1 MPSTVPIGTSRTP
14 SPTKNIFHK
23 EAIGMTEQDMINL
36 ALAENFA
43 GAVVVDTKDIVFDPI
58 FRPCCEENLCG
69 QYGINY
75 TCPPDCGTPE
85 DMERKIRAHK
95 KALVL
100 QTIWE
105 IPDMSDTAA
114 TKPAKKAH
122 NAAQLRLAK
131 KFREGGVPGF
141 LVGASGCALC
151 SPCHLKNGEPCPHPL
166 ERYSCMSAYCIFV
179 QKLAEHCGIDYDCGP
194 GLLAFFGMYV
204 FD

>member
-1 MPSTVPIGTSRTP
+1 
-14 SPTKNIFHK
+14 
-23 EAIGMTEQDMINL
+23 MTEQEMIDL
-36 ALAENFA
+36 ALEERFA
-43 GAVVVDTKDIVFDPI
+43 AAVVTDTADIVFDPI

-69 QYGINY
+69 QYGCNY
-75 TCPPDCGTPE
+75 TCPPHCGTPE
-85 DMERKIRAHK
+85 EMEQKVKAHK

-105 IPDMSDTAA
+105 IPDLSDKDAV
-114 TKPAKKAH
+114 KQAKKAH

-131 KFREGGVPGF
+131 KFRAEGREGF

-151 SPCHLKNGEPCPHPL
+151 NPCHMKNGEPCPHPL
-166 ERYSCMSAYCIFV
+166 ERYSCMSAYCVFV
-179 QKLAEHCGIDYDCGP
+179 SKLAEHCGMEYDCGS

>member
-1 MPSTVPIGTSRTP
+1 
-14 SPTKNIFHK
+14 
-23 EAIGMTEQDMINL
+23 MTEQMMIDL

-43 GAVVVDTKDIVFDPI
+43 AAEIVDTKDIVFEPI

-69 QYGINY
+69 QYGCNY
-75 TCPPDCGTPE
+75 ACPPYCGTPE
-85 DMERKIRAHK
+85 EMEWKVKAHK

-105 IPDMSDTAA
+105 IPDMTDNDAV
-114 TKPAKKAH
+114 KPAKKSH

-131 KFREGGVPGF
+131 KFREGGVPGI

-151 SPCHLKNGEPCPHPL
+151 NPCHMKNGEPCPHPD
-166 ERYSCMSAYCIFV
+166 ERYSCMAAYCVFV
-179 QKLAEHCGIDYDCGP
+179 QRLAEHCGIDYDCGP

>member
-1 MPSTVPIGTSRTP
+1 
-14 SPTKNIFHK
+14 
-23 EAIGMTEQDMINL
+23 MTEQEMINL

-69 QYGINY
+69 QYDCNY
-75 TCPPDCGTPE
+75 TCPPYCGTPE
-85 DMERKIRAHK
+85 EMAQKVTAHK

-105 IPDMSDTAA
+105 IPDISDKDA
-114 TKPAKKAH
+114 TKQAKKSH
-122 NAAQLRLAK
+122 NAAQLRLAR
-131 KFREGGVPGF
+131 KFREAGVPGF

-151 SPCHLKNGEPCPHPL
+151 SPCLMKNGEPCPHPD
-166 ERYSCMSAYCIFV
+166 ERFSCMSAYCVFV
-179 QKLAEHCGIDYDCGP
+179 SKLAEHCGMEYDCGS

-204 FD
+204 FE

>member
-1 MPSTVPIGTSRTP
+1 M
-14 SPTKNIFHK
+14 
-23 EAIGMTEQDMINL
+23 
-36 ALAENFA
+36 
-43 GAVVVDTKDIVFDPI
+43 
-58 FRPCCEENLCG
+58 
-69 QYGINY
+69 
-75 TCPPDCGTPE
+75 
-85 DMERKIRAHK
+85 AHK
-95 KALVL
+95 IQSHNKALVL

-151 SPCHLKNGEPCPHPL
+151 SPCHLKNGEPCPHPE
-166 ERYSCMSAYCIFV
+166 ERYSCMSAYCVFV
-179 QKLAEHCGIDYDCGP
+179 QKLAERCGIDYDCGP

>member
-1 MPSTVPIGTSRTP
+1 
-14 SPTKNIFHK
+14 
-23 EAIGMTEQDMINL
+23 MTEQDMINL
-36 ALAENFA
+36 ALEENFA
-43 GAVVVDTKDIVFDPI
+43 AAVVVDTADIVFDPI

-69 QYGINY
+69 LYGVNY

-85 DMERKIRAHK
+85 EMEQKIKSHK
-95 KALVL
+95 RALVL

-131 KFREGGVPGF
+131 KFRESGVPGF

-166 ERYSCMSAYCIFV
+166 ERYSCMSAYCVFV
-179 QKLAEHCGIDYDCGP
+179 QKLAERCGIDYDCGP

-204 FD
+204 FN

>member
-1 MPSTVPIGTSRTP
+1 
-14 SPTKNIFHK
+14 
-23 EAIGMTEQDMINL
+23 MTEQKMIEL

-69 QYGINY
+69 QYGVNY

-85 DMERKIRAHK
+85 EMEQKIKSHK
-95 KALVL
+95 RALVL

-131 KFREGGVPGF
+131 KFRESGVPGF

-151 SPCHLKNGEPCPHPL
+151 SPCAKAQGEPCRFPDDQ
-166 ERYSCMSAYCIFV
+166 YSCMSAYCIFV
-179 QKLAEHCGIDYDCGP
+179 RKLCEQCGIEYDAGA
-194 GLLAFFGMYV
+194 GLLALYGMYV